1 MATPAAGSAARP
13 LRRMPVQTRSVA
25 KVARMLDTCAELIDE
40 VGYEGLTT
48 TLLAERAGV
57 AIGSVYQFFPDKR
70 AVVAELTRRNVEAY
84 VRRLSERMGGAGMAR
99 WVDAV
104 DAALDEYIAM
114 HRHVSGFRSLH
125 FGDVVDVN
133 LLDPDRDNNSVIVD
147 HLAALLEQHFG
158 MVRDDRLEFA
168 LRMAVEM
175 ADALVNAAFRYQ
187 LEGDPRILT
196 EAKQIVR
203 DYLSNKIPDEPQR
216 NAGAPSPR

>member
-1 MATPAAGSAARP
+1 
-13 LRRMPVQTRSVA
+13 
-25 KVARMLDTCAELIDE
+25 MLDTCADLIDE
-40 VGYEGLTT
+40 IGYEGLTT

-84 VRRLSERMGGAGMAR
+84 VRRLSERMVGGGMTR

-104 DAALDEYIAM
+104 DAGLDEYIDM
-114 HRHVSGFRSLH
+114 HRNVAGFRSLH

-147 HLAALLEQHFG
+147 HLGSLLERHFG
-158 MVRDDRLEFA
+158 LARDDRLEFA
-168 LRMAVEM
+168 LAMAVEM
-175 ADALVNAAFRYQ
+175 ADALVKAAFRYQ
-187 LEGDPRILT
+187 VDGDERILS

-203 DYLSNKIPDEPQR
+203 DYLDHKVRER
-216 NAGAPSPR
+216 EA